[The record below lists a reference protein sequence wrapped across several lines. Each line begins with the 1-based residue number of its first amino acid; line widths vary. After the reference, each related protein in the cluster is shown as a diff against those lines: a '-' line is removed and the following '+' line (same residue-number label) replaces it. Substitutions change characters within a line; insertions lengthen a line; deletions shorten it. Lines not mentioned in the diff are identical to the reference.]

1 MLLAMRRVS
10 TPPQAH
16 QLQDGLSQRVPAPP
30 PPRGSGKGH
39 ATNILG
45 RLVDLSPRYFHLIIL
60 AVLISGALVF
70 IWASRSKEWLPWV
83 ATGAAGFGATFCAAA
98 GMMPPQVRGRWLMNI
113 AGGIFAA
120 LVTWYTAFDQN
131 NQITNWHDRFEA
143 IKIRHDLLQND
154 LKHYVE
160 ALPSDN
166 AAEILKKA
174 SVILVNR
181 FAEGAKSAIDAKR
194 AFRPEDFYS
203 AQDVISFMSVLD
215 RSNGHALYYAGE
227 IARKTGDPD
236 NGHQQFFR
244 YLETESTL
252 GAAARIGGTTIDA
265 CRTPSGYCRQRTA
278 WIDHLLANDIYK
290 DTLRKKKAAESVVNG
305 APFSAHQFDGNFRK
319 AMGYACAALK
329 LFEGEFRDSQQLTP
343 TLDLVAALKAEL
355 SGEDCP

>member
-1 MLLAMRRVS
+1 MRRAS
-10 TPPQAH
+10 TPKQAH
-16 QLQDGLSQRVPAPP
+16 QLEDGSPQRLLAPP
-30 PPRGSGKGH
+30 RRHGDGH
-39 ATNILG
+39 AANILG
-45 RLVDLSPRYFHLIIL
+45 RLVDLSPRYFYLIIL

-98 GMMPPQVRGRWLMNI
+98 GMMPPEVRGRWLMNV

-160 ALPSDN
+160 ALPSDST
-166 AAEILKKA
+166 AEILKKA
-174 SVILVNR
+174 SEILVNR

-203 AQDVISFMSVLD
+203 AQDVISFMSGLD
-215 RSNGHALYYAGE
+215 RSNGHALYYSGE

-252 GAAARIGGTTIDA
+252 GTTARVGGTTIDA
-265 CRTPSGYCRQRTA
+265 CRTPRGYCRQRTA

-290 DTLRKKKAAESVVNG
+290 DTLRKKKAAESEVKAEN
-305 APFSAHQFDGNFRK
+305 SAHQFDGNFHK
-319 AMGYACAALK
+319 ALVYACAALK
-329 LFEGEFRDSQQLTP
+329 LYEGEFRDSQQLTP
-343 TLDLVAALKAEL
+343 TLDLVTALKVEL